1 MKTGYLVGFR
11 DRTGLR
17 IGRRK
22 RKRPT
27 VGGRGETGK
36 DAGVE
41 NRIFRDLSGLKIG
54 RRKRRRT
61 TVRRKRR
68 SWERGRCGK
77 LDIPRPIRVKDRE
90 EEEEEDYCERKRSA
104 RSRGSRDRRRD
115 ASDDDENS
123 DDDHLP

>member
-1 MKTGYLVGFR
+1 MAFR

-68 SWERGRCGK
+68 SWERRQCGK
-77 LDIPRPIRVKDRE
+77 LDIPRPIRLKDRE